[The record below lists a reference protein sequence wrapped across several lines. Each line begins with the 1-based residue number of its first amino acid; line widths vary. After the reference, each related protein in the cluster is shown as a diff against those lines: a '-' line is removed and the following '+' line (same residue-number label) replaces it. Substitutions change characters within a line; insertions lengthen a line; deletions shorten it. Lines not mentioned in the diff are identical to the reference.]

1 MATMTLQQQVEKI
14 ARGRGS
20 RSQRLED
27 LVYMLGLPVQ
37 EALRALDV
45 YKPVRKARTPIE
57 NFTFGVEIE
66 CYNVNQSLLIEKLT
80 AKGINIRCEG
90 YNHNDSEE
98 YYKIVSDGSL
108 IGNNACEVVSPILKG
123 QKGLESLEIVCD
135 ALNEI
140 GANVNRSCGLHIH
153 FGAQSFDIKR
163 WQNIYVNYSR
173 LENIIDSFMPASRRA
188 NTNCFCRSIALQPR
202 LETTILH
209 CHSVDD
215 IIRFFGSRYFKI
227 NAEAY
232 NRHHTVE
239 FRQHSGTVDFKKV
252 SMWLSFLKK
261 MLTYSK
267 NNTVENCTTIDD
279 VPFLSKT
286 EKDYFKQRINQ
297 LAA

>member
-1 MATMTLQQQVEKI
+1 MALTLQQQVERI

-20 RSQRLED
+20 RAQRLEE
-27 LVYMLGLPVQ
+27 LVYVLNIPVN

-45 YKPVRKARTPIE
+45 YKPAKQPRTKE
-57 NFTFGVEIE
+57 DFTFGVEIE
-66 CYNVNQSLLIEKLT
+66 CYNVNQHLLIEKLT
-80 AKGINIRCEG
+80 AKGVQIRREG
-90 YNHNDSEE
+90 YNHTDNKE

-123 QKGLESLEIVCD
+123 QSGLESLETVCD
-135 ALNEI
+135 TLCEI

-153 FGAQSFDIKR
+153 LGAQTFDVKR
-163 WQNIYVNYSR
+163 WQNIYVNYAR

-188 NTNCFCRSIALQPR
+188 NANCFCNSIALQPR
-202 LETTILH
+202 LEATILH
-209 CHSVDD
+209 CNSVDD
-215 IIRFFGSRYFKI
+215 IVRFFGSRYFKI

-232 NRHHTVE
+232 NRHHTIE
-239 FRQHSGTVDFKKV
+239 FRQHSGTVDFKKI

-261 MLTYSK
+261 LITYSK
-267 NNTVENCTTIDD
+267 NHTVENCTTIED

-286 EKDYFKQRINQ
+286 EKDYFRQRINQ

>member
-1 MATMTLQQQVEKI
+1 MAAMTLQQQVEKI

-45 YKPVRKARTPIE
+45 YKPVRKAHTPVE
-57 NFTFGVEIE
+57 DFTFGVEIE
-66 CYNVNQSLLIEKLT
+66 CYNVNQSLLIEKLI

-108 IGNNACEVVSPILKG
+108 IGNNTCEVVSPILKG
-123 QKGLESLEIVCD
+123 QSGLESLEIVCD
-135 ALNEI
+135 TLNEI
-140 GANVNRSCGLHIH
+140 GAKVNRSCGLHIH
-153 FGAQSFDIKR
+153 FGAQSFEIQR

-173 LENIIDSFMPASRRA
+173 LENIIDSFMPISRRA
-188 NTNCFCRSIALQPR
+188 NNNCFCRSIALQPR
-202 LETTILH
+202 LEATILH
-209 CHSVDD
+209 CNSLDEIVA
-215 IIRFFGSRYFKI
+215 FFCSRYYKI

-232 NRHHTVE
+232 NRHHTIE
-239 FRQHSGTVDFKKV
+239 FRQHSGTVEFKKV

-261 MLTYSK
+261 LLTYSK
-267 NNTVENCTTIDD
+267 NHTVENCTTIDD
-279 VPFLSKT
+279 IPFLTKT

-297 LAA
+297 LAV